1 MTKEEQIADI
11 AKVVSTCD
19 GECDCRFLCPAY
31 VVGEKLWEKN
41 YRPIPEDSV
50 TISRSELNSISY
62 QAYVRGINFARKVHE
77 QQVLWAQ
84 QKLFSAIM
92 AKVGFDGHS
101 VSVYKNELLEIAK
114 DFGLEVTDE

>member
-11 AKVVSTCD
+11 AKVVSTCE
-19 GECDCRFLCPAY
+19 GECDCRFPCPAY

-84 QKLFSAIM
+84 QKLFNAIM
-92 AKVGFDGHS
+92 AKVGFDGRS

>member
-11 AKVVSTCD
+11 AKVVSTCE
-19 GECDCRFLCPAY
+19 GECDCKFPCPAY

-50 TISRSELNSISY
+50 TISVSELNNISY
-62 QAYVRGINFARKVHE
+62 QSYVRGVNFAGQTLE
-77 QQVLWAQ
+77 QQKLKAQ
-84 QKLFSAIM
+84 QKLFDTIM
-92 AKVGFDGHS
+92 SKVGFDGHS

-114 DFGLEVTDE
+114 DFGLEVADE